1 MPSSPKPN
9 LAFIITL
16 QICGVATASAQHDNY
31 QSKLDELAKSPDPEL
46 SDGLLFNEVFS
57 VEINDA
63 FTDIRHASTSF
74 KYYANVEMIDFPNG
88 IFAEENDRLIIKT
101 QEILLENDL
110 PALLNDDLYEFTNN
124 DLNFTEEIRVSEF
137 STIHNYNVLFWEGTR
152 IVDEFLNQNIYSF
165 HIRGP
170 MIYEGTTFSE
180 ENYATWIHVHIFFE
194 SNNGKISFT
203 KAREIVESIKFL
215 DSMNKDFEIEEKTNV
230 TANFPLYSKEPQW
243 YESTWFGN
251 YYDSTKG
258 WLYHDYLGWVYTEG
272 SSTSGHWLWHEN
284 LGWFWTRQGVYPY
297 LYSTYES
304 DWLYLNLAALNPK
317 KYFSF
322 AWSEWVNLTDP
333 NIEIRL
339 DQLKR
344 SNTGSNNPRDLKR
357 DAIQIISS
365 ANIPEEEANKRISKI
380 ILYGL

>member
-1 MPSSPKPN
+1 MPSSKVSRFA
-9 LAFIITL
+9 LIFTL
-16 QICGVATASAQHDNY
+16 QICGAATAFAQHDNY
-31 QSKLDELAKSPDPEL
+31 TAKLNEFAKSPDPEL
-46 SDGLLFNEVFS
+46 ADGLLFNEVFS
-57 VEINDA
+57 LEINDA
-63 FTDIRHASTSF
+63 FTNMRHASTSF
-74 KYYANVEMIDFPNG
+74 KYYANVELIDFPNG
-88 IFAEENDRLIIKT
+88 IFAEENDRLIVKT

-137 STIHNYNVLFWEGTR
+137 STIRNYNVVFWEGTR
-152 IVDEFLNQNIYSF
+152 IVDENLNQNIYSF

-180 ENYATWIHVHIFFE
+180 ENYVTWIHVHLFFE

-258 WLYHDYLGWVYTEG
+258 WLYHEYLGWVYTEG
-272 SSTSGHWLWHEN
+272 SSTNGHWLWHEN

-297 LYSTYES
+297 LYSRYES

-317 KYFSF
+317 KYYSF

-339 DQLKR
+339 DQLKS
-344 SNTGSNNPRDLKR
+344 SNSGSNNPRDLKR
-357 DAIQIISS
+357 DAIQIIS
-365 ANIPEEEANKRISKI
+365 AADIPEEEAKKRISKI